1 MSRSQMKARR
11 GAPTWR
17 DARRIA
23 LDGAN
28 HVERLQILRQFVQG
42 LGATEVQRLKQAR
55 IYTLA
60 FANYFIDAIRHH
72 QI

>member
-1 MSRSQMKARR
+1 
-11 GAPTWR
+11 
-17 DARRIA
+17 
-23 LDGAN
+23 
-28 HVERLQILRQFVQG
+28 LRQS
-42 LGATEVQRLKQAR
+42 LGDPRLWADELHLRPAGAR